1 MKMKNILVLGATG
14 SIGRSTLDLARRH
27 KDKFRVIGLQAH
39 TQKEKLDSLAA
50 EFQCRATLSSLEGDE
65 GIAKLLD
72 TTKPQIV
79 VNGIAGSSGLV
90 PSRLVLERGIDLA
103 LANKES
109 VVMAWTLVKEAAL
122 KSGSKIIPVDSE
134 HSAIFNLI
142 SFCGRERIAE
152 IILTASGGPFRNYS
166 ETQLANATLADALKH
181 PTWNMGKKITVDSA
195 TLANKG
201 LEVIEACRL
210 FDMPPKQVGVVVH
223 PESLVHSLVRTAD
236 GILYAQISEPDMR
249 HPIMGAL
256 CYPDYIDSGLEKFSL
271 AGHNMSF
278 MQPRH
283 DLFPLLNAAYSAVS
297 KGPLYTIAF
306 NAADEVAAN
315 AFIEGKIKFLQIARV
330 VQRTLE
336 KDWSGTLTDW
346 SDVFQCDKAARATA
360 EEMI

>member
-1 MKMKNILVLGATG
+1 MKDILVLGATG
-14 SIGRSTLDLARRH
+14 SIGKSTLDLARRH
-27 KDKFRVIGLQAH
+27 KDKFRVVGIQAH
-39 TQKEKLDSLAA
+39 SQKEMLDSLAA

-72 TTKPQIV
+72 AAKPQIV
-79 VNGIAGSSGLV
+79 VNGIAGSAGLI
-90 PSRLVLERGIDLA
+90 PSRMVLERGIDLA

-109 VVMAWTLVKEAAL
+109 VVMAWNLVNEAAR
-122 KSGSKIIPVDSE
+122 KSGAKIIPVDSE
-134 HSAIFNLI
+134 HSAIFNLA
-142 SFCGRERIAE
+142 SFCGREKIAE
-152 IILTASGGPFRNYS
+152 IILTASGGPFRNFS
-166 ETQLANATLADALKH
+166 EGQLANATLSDALKH

-210 FDMPPKQVGVVVH
+210 FDMPSERVDVMVH
-223 PESLVHSLVRTAD
+223 PESLIHSLVRTTD

-256 CYPDYIDSGLEKFSL
+256 CFPEYVDSGLEKFSL

-278 MQPRH
+278 MQPRRKE
-283 DLFPLLNAAYSAVS
+283 FPLLDAAYSAVK

-315 AFIEGKIKFLQIARV
+315 AFIEGKINFLQIARV
-330 VQRTLE
+330 VQKTLE
-336 KDWSGTLTDW
+336 KNWSGNISDW
-346 SDVFQCDKAARATA
+346 NDVFKCDAAARAVA
-360 EEMI
+360 EEML

>member
-1 MKMKNILVLGATG
+1 MKDILVLGATG
-14 SIGRSTLDLARRH
+14 SIGKSTLDLARRH
-27 KDKFRVIGLQAH
+27 KDKFRVVGLQAH
-39 TQKEKLDSLAA
+39 SQKENLDSLAA

-65 GIAKLLD
+65 GIARLLD
-72 TTKPQIV
+72 AAKPQIV
-79 VNGIAGSSGLV
+79 VNGIAGSAGLI
-90 PSRLVLERGIDLA
+90 PSRMVLERGIDLA

-109 VVMAWTLVKEAAL
+109 VVMAWNLVNEAAR
-122 KSGSKIIPVDSE
+122 KSGAKIIPVDSE
-134 HSAIFNLI
+134 HSAIFNLA
-142 SFCGRERIAE
+142 SFCGREKIAE
-152 IILTASGGPFRNYS
+152 IILTASGGPFRNFS
-166 ETQLANATLADALKH
+166 EEQLANATLADALKH

-210 FDMPPKQVGVVVH
+210 FDMPSERVDVVVH
-223 PESLVHSLVRTAD
+223 PESLIHSLVRTTD

-256 CYPDYIDSGLEKFSL
+256 CFPEYVDSGLEKFSL

-278 MQPRH
+278 MQPRRKE
-283 DLFPLLNAAYSAVS
+283 FPLLDAAYSAVK

-315 AFIEGKIKFLQIARV
+315 AFIEGKINFLQIARV

-336 KDWSGTLTDW
+336 KNWSGSLSDW
-346 SDVFQCDKAARATA
+346 DDVFQCDKAARAAA
-360 EEMI
+360 EEML

>member
-1 MKMKNILVLGATG
+1 MKDILVLGATG
-14 SIGRSTLDLARRH
+14 SIGKSTLDLARRH
-27 KDKFRVIGLQAH
+27 KDKFRVVGLQAH
-39 TQKEKLDSLAA
+39 SQKENLDSLAA

-65 GIAKLLD
+65 GIARLLD
-72 TTKPQIV
+72 AAKPQIV
-79 VNGIAGSSGLV
+79 VNGIAGSAGLI
-90 PSRLVLERGIDLA
+90 PSRMVLERGIDLA

-109 VVMAWTLVKEAAL
+109 VVMAWNLVNEAAR
-122 KSGSKIIPVDSE
+122 KSGAKIIPVDSE
-134 HSAIFNLI
+134 HSAIFNLA
-142 SFCGRERIAE
+142 SFCGREKIAE
-152 IILTASGGPFRNYS
+152 IILTASGGPFRNFS
-166 ETQLANATLADALKH
+166 EEQLANATLADALKH

-210 FDMPPKQVGVVVH
+210 FDMPGERVDVVVH
-223 PESLVHSLVRTAD
+223 PESLIHSLVRTTD

-256 CYPDYIDSGLEKFSL
+256 CFPEYVDSGLEKFSL

-278 MQPRH
+278 MQPRRKE
-283 DLFPLLNAAYSAVS
+283 FPLLGAAYSAVK

-315 AFIEGKIKFLQIARV
+315 AFIEGKINFLQIARV

-336 KDWSGTLTDW
+336 KDWSGSLSDW
-346 SDVFQCDKAARATA
+346 DDVFQCDKAARAAT
-360 EEMI
+360 EEML